1 MKSSVRGVRLYRCD
15 ACACGFA
22 VFFARKGPEN
32 KGGKGITCPL
42 CTSSKEVEEVDAV
55 DEIGGRVGARILSQ
69 AVKWWKS
76 LPSGD

>member
-1 MKSSVRGVRLYRCD
+1 MRGVRLYRCD

-22 VFFARKGPEN
+22 VFLPRKGTESH
-32 KGGKGITCPL
+32 KAGKGITCPL

-55 DEIGGRVGARILSQ
+55 DEIGGRVCARILSQ